1 MGVANQSELPP
12 RAGVVGAGGNP
23 ARAGFSCLIDS
34 ADQVIEAECDCSQ
47 STECHG
53 SSGLKRMSGPAATD
67 FRQQKRGQITGS
79 PSSGLKRMSGPAASD
94 FRQQKRGRKRG
105 HLPQCKTVGS
115 RATECHG
122 SQRLEGDVR
131 SGKNGNPLQNPLQSA
146 SEGVLKVSSS

>member
-53 SSGLKRMSGPAATD
+53 SSGLKRMSGPAA
-67 FRQQKRGQITGS
+67 
-79 PSSGLKRMSGPAASD
+79 SD

-131 SGKNGNPLQNPLQSA
+131 SGKNGNPL
-146 SEGVLKVSSS
+146 